1 MKPYLLA
8 LLVLSLVL
16 GEAAQASDSQPVSVI
31 DPYHLKL
38 RHGVTMADVRRLA
51 EGVTLGELS
60 FQPERECRKP
70 PKAPPDRLLKK
81 RYNPR
86 LLPNLAAQSDDI
98 ERYIHR
104 IDLNGDGI
112 CDWLREDAEPTK
124 YDSGSV
130 DPRDFLFL
138 GTPDGWRYPGLSED
152 VRRSLE
158 QAAKAAGSKDGR
170 SFNKPLKRRNPGFL
184 KTLTAFI
191 FEKNNPRPFVVVYQI
206 LDGRER
212 FIELSEYTTHRWND
226 DLDNF
231 DKVPLN
237 QHAAMLVFLHNKL
250 CGKEPPNIMPNHN
263 LKRFT
268 YPIPNEG
275 TLCKEED
282 ASAKK

>member
-1 MKPYLLA
+1 MKYSSF
-8 LLVLSLVL
+8 LVIIFSLVL

-60 FQPERECRKP
+60 FQPARECRKP

-81 RYNPR
+81 RYSER
-86 LLPNLAAQSDDI
+86 LRPNLAYQSDDI
-98 ERYIHR
+98 ETYIHR

-112 CDWLREDAEPTK
+112 CDWLRENAEPTK

-138 GTPDGWRYPGLSED
+138 GTPDGWRYPGLTED

-158 QAAKAAGSKDGR
+158 QAGKTAGSKDRR

-184 KTLTAFI
+184 KTLTAFL
-191 FEKNNPRPFVVVYQI
+191 FEKNNPKPFVVAYQVI
-206 LDGRER
+206 GDRAGLVW
-212 FIELSEYTTHRWND
+212 LPEYITFRWND

-231 DKVPLN
+231 DEVPLK
-237 QHAAMLVFLHNKL
+237 QHAAILVFLHEKL

-263 LKRFT
+263 LVRFT
-268 YPIPNEG
+268 YGIANER
-275 TLCKEED
+275 TLCKREEP
-282 ASAKK
+282 STKK